1 MSRDERASVRGED
14 RGGPGTGALAVAY
27 PNMALVKYWGKRDEE
42 LVLPVTGSLSM
53 TLDIFPT
60 TTRVTLRPRA
70 ATDSVRLNGR
80 RAEAGAR
87 VRVERFLDL
96 VRDLAGRS
104 ERARVVT
111 ENTVPTGAG
120 LASSAS
126 GFAALAAAASAAYG
140 LRLDRRTLSRLA
152 RRGSGSACRSIFG
165 GFVLWHAGT
174 GFGAVG
180 DESCYAE
187 PLRSA
192 IDPAMVVAIVDAG
205 PKALPSRT
213 AMRQTIATSP
223 LYRSWARANS
233 AALEQIQAA
242 LCAGDLTEMGA
253 IAEQNALGL
262 HATMLAA
269 RPSIRYVAPRSL
281 SILDR
286 VDRLR
291 AEGIPAYA
299 TIDAGPNVAV
309 LCSRPDSDR
318 VVAALSEVDGVAA
331 VRVAHRGP
339 GVTVSGPDR

>member
-1 MSRDERASVRGED
+1 MSRDELALVRREG
-14 RGGPGTGALAVAY
+14 RGGRDTGALAVAY

-60 TTRVTLRPRA
+60 TTRVILRPRA

-104 ERARVVT
+104 ERARVIT

-192 IDPAMVVAIVDAG
+192 IDPAMVIAIVDAG

-213 AMRQTIATSP
+213 AMRRSIATSP
-223 LYRSWARANS
+223 LYRPWARANS
-233 AALEQIQAA
+233 AALGQMQAA
-242 LCAGDLTEMGA
+242 LCAGDLTEVGA

-269 RPSIRYVAPRSL
+269 RPSIRYLAPRSL

-291 AEGIPAYA
+291 ADGIPAYA

-331 VRVAHRGP
+331 LRVAHRGP
-339 GVTVSGPDR
+339 SVTVSGPDR